1 MPPEAGSRVSLNKRQ
16 VLSGLRCLRKLWFE
30 VHEEAAPELQPD
42 AETLV
47 RFAEG
52 RVVGEYARR
61 AMGPGV
67 HLAPGRD
74 IAQEAVVERT
84 REAMA
89 RGESPLFEAGFSAA
103 RTNVRA
109 DIVQRVDDGWSLV
122 EVKGAK
128 WPEKDRDREKK
139 FEVHVPDVAVQQW
152 VALEAGVPLRASH
165 LMYLNPDCVHPNLDD
180 LFVTVEVTTRA
191 EPVVL
196 SLPAAVS
203 TMHGVLG
210 DAEPPDVPVGD
221 QCTDPDECPF
231 HARCHP
237 ALPDH
242 HVSELYYAKRHAAKF
257 IADGKETIHDLDED
271 DAPNPQAKRQVRAVK
286 TGARIVE
293 PGLRAALDAL
303 AGPIAH
309 LDFETVQ
316 LAVPRWPGCRPLDL
330 VAVQYSVHREGF
342 ADNATRAFLAPR
354 GVDPRP
360 ALIDG
365 LLEACDGARTVLA
378 YYASFEKQRIEELAD
393 CFPKRRDALMDLHGR
408 IVDLLPIVRDHVY
421 DRDFRGSFSLKK
433 VLPALVPDLGYDDLA
448 IRDGGQATAAIYRLL
463 FEDGLD
469 PADEAMLR
477 RDLLAYC
484 ERDTLAMVELLRV
497 LRGLA

>member
-1 MPPEAGSRVSLNKRQ
+1 MTPQAGDRMSLTKRQ
-16 VLSGLRCLRKLWFE
+16 VLSGLRCLKKLWLE
-30 VHEEAAPELQPD
+30 VHDDEAPELRLD
-42 AETLV
+42 DETLV

-67 HLAPGRD
+67 HLAPGHD
-74 IAQEAVVERT
+74 IGQDAVVART
-84 REAMA
+84 RDAMA
-89 RGESPLFEAGFSAA
+89 RGDTPLFEAGFSAA

-109 DIVQRVDDGWSLV
+109 DILRREADGWAIL
-122 EVKGAK
+122 EVKSAK
-128 WPEKDRDREKK
+128 WPAKERDQEKK

-165 LMYLNPDCVHPNLDD
+165 LMYLNPECRHPDLGNL
-180 LFVTVEVTTRA
+180 FTTVEVTTRA

-203 TMHGVLG
+203 TMHGVLR
-210 DAEPPDVPVGD
+210 DAEPPDVAVGP
-221 QCTDPDECPF
+221 QCTDPDDCPF
-231 HARCHP
+231 HERCHP

-242 HVSELYYAKRHAAKF
+242 HVSELYFAKRHAAKLL
-257 IADGKETIHDLDED
+257 AEGKETIHDLDEE
-271 DAPNPQAKRQVRAVK
+271 DAPNPQAKRQVQAVK

-303 AGPIAH
+303 EGPIAH

-342 ADNATRAFLAPR
+342 ADNTPRAFLAPR
-354 GVDPRP
+354 GEDPRP

-365 LLEACDGARTVLA
+365 MLEACAGARTVLV
-378 YYASFEKQRIEELAD
+378 YYEPFEKARIVELAD
-393 CFPKRRDALMDLHGR
+393 CFPDRVDALMDLHGR
-408 IVDLLPIVRDHVY
+408 IVDLLPIVRNHVY

-433 VLPALVPDLGYDDLA
+433 VLPALVPELGYDDLA
-448 IRDGGQATAAIYRLL
+448 IQDGGQATAAIYRLL
-463 FEDGLD
+463 FDESLD
-469 PADEAMLR
+469 AAAEAELR

-484 ERDTLAMVELLRV
+484 ERDTFAMMELLRV
-497 LRGLA
+497 LRGMA